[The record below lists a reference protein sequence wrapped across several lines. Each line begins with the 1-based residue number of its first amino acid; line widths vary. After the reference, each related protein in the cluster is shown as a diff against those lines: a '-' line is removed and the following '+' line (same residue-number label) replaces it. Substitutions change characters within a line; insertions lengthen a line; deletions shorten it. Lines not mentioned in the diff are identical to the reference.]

1 MKQLL
6 FSSLL
11 CFLAFTSTFSQDND
25 EKKVVVDENAV
36 VREVGNFS
44 ALQISSATTVYIS
57 QGKENAVAV
66 SCSDESKTDKIMT
79 EVKNGVLHIYFK
91 SLSTQN
97 WIGNT
102 GKVTAYITI
111 TNLESLDI
119 SGSSLVKFTSPIQVK
134 SLSVDVS
141 GASVF
146 KGEVIGDE
154 INFDISGASSAII
167 SGKVNSVKFEV
178 SGASVLKALSLTA
191 TNHTNVKASGA
202 SNAQINVAG
211 KTTIKASGASSVKY
225 KGNASDIYIAESGAS
240 SIKKIE

>member
-6 FSSLL
+6 FSTLLSLL
-11 CFLAFTSTFSQDND
+11 VFTATFSQETD

-36 VREVGNFS
+36 VREVGNFTG
-44 ALQISSATTVYIS
+44 LQISSAIAAYIS

-66 SCSDESKTDKIMT
+66 SCSDETKNDKIIT

-91 SLSTQN
+91 SLSMQN
-97 WIGNT
+97 WRGNT

-111 TNLESLDI
+111 AHLESLDI
-119 SGSSLVKFTSPIQVK
+119 SGASLVKFTSPMQVN
-134 SLSVDVS
+134 SLTVDVS

-154 INFDISGASSAII
+154 INFDISGASSAIV
-167 SGKVNSVKFEV
+167 SGKVKSVKFEV

-191 TNHTNVKASGA
+191 TNNTNVKASGA

-225 KGNASDIYIAESGAS
+225 KGNAENISIAESGAS